1 MAPKAKCLAKA
12 KVVVCKGNAHGKA
25 QCKAKGEPLDTDS
38 MKGHKGVEQERMNE
52 MVKGVPQMPH
62 NGQQVGTSVRTSR
75 GDPRRWRRPWRPKQ
89 LPEHNYRRTNEM
101 TELDKA
107 KADLI
112 KNIQKNLMV
121 MERDNRALIRLAD
134 MDKSKL
140 PTILH
145 PSVNKYHKIN
155 TSQITTLIITLHEI
169 KPLDL
174 SHADTDKYWKLVD
187 KILKVRDEYMEC
199 MKTGKAL
206 LEMA

>member
-1 MAPKAKCLAKA
+1 M
-12 KVVVCKGNAHGKA
+12 
-25 QCKAKGEPLDTDS
+25 TD
-38 MKGHKGVEQERMNE
+38 VE
-52 MVKGVPQMPH
+52 
-62 NGQQVGTSVRTSR
+62 
-75 GDPRRWRRPWRPKQ
+75 
-89 LPEHNYRRTNEM
+89 
-101 TELDKA
+101 KA

-121 MERDNRALIRLAD
+121 MERDQRTLIRLAA

-140 PTILH
+140 PTSLH
-145 PSVNKYHKIN
+145 PLVNKYHKIN

-199 MKTGKAL
+199 MKIGKAL